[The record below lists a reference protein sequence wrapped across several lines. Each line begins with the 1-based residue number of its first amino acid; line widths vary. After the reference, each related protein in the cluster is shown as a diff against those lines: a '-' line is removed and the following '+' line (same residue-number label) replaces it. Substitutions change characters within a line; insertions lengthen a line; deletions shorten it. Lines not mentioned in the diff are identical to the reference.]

1 MLLRSRSSVSWKLAI
16 ILKKGSLVENN
27 GVQQYRA
34 LLLLLLWLNYP
45 CYGAF
50 VDVNSAQ
57 PPCFEASMITTIMS
71 VRNLLTML

>member
-1 MLLRSRSSVSWKLAI
+1 M
-16 ILKKGSLVENN
+16 LKKGSLVENN

-34 LLLLLLWLNYP
+34 LLLLLLNYP